1 MISEEFVDALIECV
15 KLKKRALD
23 RYEEL
28 LPQSSTEDVIEK
40 IIRNEQ
46 SHMGSL
52 CSLVHQVLNELDSM
66 ADAGDDSGKES
77 GKDNKNKK
85 KIIQKMKKLKE
96 KLEKAWEEL
105 GVDCSGFEDKDF

>member
-1 MISEEFVDALIECV
+1 MISEEFVDALIECIQ
-15 KLKKRALD
+15 LKKRALD

-28 LPQSSTEDVIEK
+28 LSQSSTEDVIEK

-66 ADAGDDSGKES
+66 ADDDSGKES
-77 GKDNKNKK
+77 GKDNQKKK

-105 GVDCSGFEDKDF
+105 GVDCSEYENKGD